1 MLPGKNRTPEELL
14 RILWRWRWA
23 AIVPFVVI
31 FAATLVGG
39 RLAPDRYRSETL
51 IQVVP
56 QQVPSDYVRPAVT
69 TRVEDRLRSLQNQ
82 ILSRTR
88 LEQVIRDFDLYAAE
102 RARMPLE
109 DVVEL
114 MRRRDVRVET
124 VRGDAFRVAYTSD
137 NPRTAQRVAERLA
150 SEFTKESLQDREVL
164 ATATSNFLTE
174 QLDDARRRLSEQEA
188 KLAEFQRRH
197 AGQLPSERDSNV
209 AVMNNLQL
217 QVQTVVESANRDRDR
232 RLMLE
237 RTLADLLDDPRPAA
251 TAAPPPAAD
260 AAGQASRG
268 TAADQLEAARETLR
282 ALETTLKPEHPDVVY
297 MKRVIADLETRA
309 KAEGISQPARPA
321 RPRTPED
328 AAQARRVEQTRQ
340 EIASLDI
347 QIASKEADEKRLRDQ
362 IDRLQKRVASTPG
375 LEADLT
381 ALTRDYD
388 TVRRSYESL
397 LAKQEDSKVSAALER
412 NQIGEAF
419 RVIDTARLPESPS
432 SPNRLLINLSGAA
445 AGLFAGFALVLLFDY
460 RDKGLRSEDDVVA
473 VLRVPV
479 LAGIPEITTPRS
491 RRRAVLR
498 RVLEMMLAAAAA
510 VLLAAAALFAWSPG
524 VRAAMPWYW

>member
-1 MLPGKNRTPEELL
+1 VLPGKDRTPEDLL

-23 AIVPFVVI
+23 AIGPFVVV

-39 RLAPDRYRSETL
+39 RIAPDRYRSETL

-56 QQVPSDYVRPAVT
+56 QQVPSDYVRPTLT
-69 TRVEDRLRSLQNQ
+69 TRVQDRLRSLQNQ
-82 ILSRTR
+82 IPSRTR

-114 MRRRDVRVET
+114 MRRRDVTVET
-124 VRGDAFRVAYTSD
+124 VRGDAFRVAYTSGS
-137 NPRTAQRVAERLA
+137 PRTAQRVAERLA

-174 QLDDARRRLSEQEA
+174 QLDDARRRLAEQEA
-188 KLAEFQRRH
+188 KLADFQRRH

-217 QVQTVVESANRDRDR
+217 QAQTVGESANRDRDR

-237 RTLADLLDDPRPAA
+237 RTLADLLAERLPSA
-251 TAAPPPAAD
+251 AAPPAAAE
-260 AAGQASRG
+260 AAGQTARG

-297 MKRVIADLETRA
+297 MKRVIADLEARA
-309 KAEGISQPARPA
+309 TAEGVSHPARPA

-347 QIASKEADEKRLRDQ
+347 QIASKGADEIRLRDQ
-362 IDRLQKRVASTPG
+362 IDRLQKRVSATPG
-375 LEADLT
+375 LEAELT

-397 LAKQEDSKVSAALER
+397 LSKQEDSKVSAALER

-419 RVIDTARLPESPS
+419 RVIDSARLPESPS
-432 SPNRLLINLSGAA
+432 SPNRRLINLAGAA

-473 VLRVPV
+473 VLKVPV

-498 RVLEMMLAAAAA
+498 RVLEIMLAAAAV

-524 VRAAMPWYW
+524 VRVALSWFK